1 MKKAALLVCLLGG
14 MAFASTKSFTVTLF
28 EPAMVGNTQ
37 LKAGDYKF
45 EVQNDKL
52 VIMQHGQEAT
62 ETNVKVETA
71 AHKFGSTA
79 VSYATANGT
88 TKVEEVEVGGTHMR
102 LVLN

>member
-14 MAFASTKSFTVTLF
+14 MAFAGTKSFTVTLF
-28 EPAMVGNTQ
+28 EPAMVGSTQ
-37 LKAGDYKF
+37 LQAGDYKF

-52 VIMQHGQEAT
+52 VVTQHGHEAT
-62 ETNVKVETA
+62 VMNVKVETA
-71 AHKFGSTA
+71 PHKFGSTA

-88 TKVEEVEVGGTHMR
+88 NRVEEVDVAGTHMR